1 MGFALPASIGAA
13 ASMKGNWVTI
23 LGDGCM
29 QLSSPEL
36 QTIVQYELPITVCV
50 INNGQHGMVAQ
61 FQDENMNGRFTGT
74 REGFSN
80 PDFQE
85 LARAYGFLN
94 VVKVESESELI
105 ALSNTVREWKEGPS
119 FLEFIVD
126 SHAKALPKNSF

>member
-13 ASMKGNWVTI
+13 VSMKGNWVLI
-23 LGDGCM
+23 SGDGCM

-36 QTIVQYELPITVCV
+36 QTIVQYKLPIIVCV

-61 FQDENMNGRFTGT
+61 FQDENMNGRLTGT

-80 PDFQE
+80 PNFQE

-94 VVKVESESELI
+94 VHKIESESELLV
-105 ALSNTVREWKEGPS
+105 LSTSVKKWKEGPT
-119 FLEFIVD
+119 FLEFIID
-126 SHAKALPKNSF
+126 SRAKALPKNSF